1 MALLD
6 LESLGSQLR
15 GIKLSQLD
23 PELLDC
29 VLELA
34 AEHGEITIAGSTNLH
49 FLIQIYR
56 AECAREKK
64 DIERLNKAENLIL
77 RLAGLHP
84 LYHEEH
90 RQENQSRGFAGRK
103 ALSNLMA
110 ESGMAIGRKE
120 RELFG
125 LVGITDEKEMQK
137 AISLLGEEK
146 VAQRIQL
153 AASSKLGPGLAKLV
167 FGENP
172 SVLSVPK
179 DEDFE
184 VELRAMEN
192 KKGLIDKWA
201 GVSGEPL
208 PIWANYAESPN
219 VLLVHYANLY
229 RALVLGSKNMKAA
242 DFAAGP
248 ENDMH
253 VVKLLREIGLSIED
267 KGGMLS
273 IKCPDGRDLWVSQPL
288 EAGQSHE
295 PDDDRVSGDERTAP
309 AVPSAMERSK
319 SHARTKQRASD
330 TSVLTAIRKM
340 GIDITRLSAELD
352 RISDSSDPVSRSRE
366 QEKFEKSIVVFH
378 ELLKS
383 GRLDDAIHRHMDGN
397 QLKISKIAFLTG
409 ANGAFEMNLAD
420 SNGAMKKRLYLHL
433 QDMEPAHIGKK
444 VAEAEGLLSHGI
456 MVEPG
461 NGSAAGFALSED
473 AREVGSRGQVD
484 LRMPDTYRFEK
495 VETVSAAVFKEDL
508 VLRPDPENAL
518 HADYYS
524 RISAPDGRKEVLG
537 ALVAYFEMSRRALL
551 PDRRPSNTF
560 MLQVARIGG
569 GKAFTFQPT
578 DMDGIGNF
586 IGGRDDGP
594 DFSDFNHDFHKAA
607 ADFAIQMHEGMIRA
621 AGLGMVNG
629 DIPLPAQILSEIQ
642 ESLAYLPPDNP
653 DVDELRIGLLR
664 DNDGL
669 PIGIGFD
676 ASALIDH
683 TIPSQGGRS
692 RIIREDGRVLLDADR
707 AVRTSLVAGSKSAQ
721 EEYIDGFHMGA
732 RKSLEKMPKRVAEI
746 ALMMAENPDDGRIAR
761 LRNMSGGEIAFSIY
775 SRLPLGTKK
784 SLFVVAER
792 EANRQILGRVPKTL
806 KAG

>member
-6 LESLGSQLR
+6 LENLGSQLR

-56 AECAREKK
+56 AEYAREKR
-64 DIERLNKAENLIL
+64 DIDRLNKAENLIL

-84 LYHEEH
+84 LHHEEH
-90 RQENQSRGFAGRK
+90 REENQSRGFAGRK
-103 ALSNLMA
+103 ALSNLMV
-110 ESGMAIGRKE
+110 ENGMAIGRKE
-120 RELFG
+120 RELFES
-125 LVGITDEKEMQK
+125 VGITDEKEMQK
-137 AISLLGEEK
+137 AISLIGEGKIAER
-146 VAQRIQL
+146 VRL
-153 AASSKLGPGLAKLV
+153 ASSSRLGPGLAKLV

-192 KKGLIDKWA
+192 KKGLIDKWVA
-201 GVSGEPL
+201 VSGEPL
-208 PIWANYAESPN
+208 PIWANYTESPN
-219 VLLVHYANLY
+219 VLLVNYANLY
-229 RALVLGSKNMKAA
+229 RALVLGSKSVKAA

-267 KGGMLS
+267 RGGMLS
-273 IKCPDGRDLWVSQPL
+273 IKCPDGRDLWVSQPQD
-288 EAGQSHE
+288 APVSHDLDDRAH
-295 PDDDRVSGDERTAP
+295 PDDKTAP
-309 AVPSAMERSK
+309 AVPSAMERKK
-319 SHARTKQRASD
+319 SHVKTKQTASD
-330 TSVLTAIRKM
+330 TSVLIAIRKM

-366 QEKFEKSIVVFH
+366 QEKFEKSIHVFH

-383 GRLDDAIHRHMDGN
+383 GRLDEAVHRHMGGN
-397 QLKISKIAFLTG
+397 PLRVSKIAFLTG
-409 ANGAFEMNLAD
+409 ANGAFEMFLAD
-420 SNGAMKKRLYLHL
+420 TGGITKKRLYLHL
-433 QDMEPAHIGKK
+433 QDMEPAQIGKRA
-444 VAEAEGLLSHGI
+444 AETEGLVTHGI
-456 MVEPG
+456 SIEPG
-461 NGSAAGFALSED
+461 NDSAAGFAISED
-473 AREVGSRGQVD
+473 AREVGKRGQIE
-484 LRMPDTYRFEK
+484 LRMPDTFRFEK
-495 VETVSAAVFKEDL
+495 VETQSAAVFKEDL

-518 HADYYS
+518 HADYYGRVS
-524 RISAPDGRKEVLG
+524 TPQGRKEVLG
-537 ALVAYFEMSRRALL
+537 ALAAYFEMSRRALL

-560 MLQVARIGG
+560 MLQVVRAGG
-569 GKAFTFQPT
+569 IKAFTFQPT

-586 IGGRDDGP
+586 IGSKDDEP

-607 ADFAIQMHEGMIRA
+607 ADFAVQMHEGMLRA
-621 AGLGMVNG
+621 AGLGMING
-629 DIPLPAQILSEIQ
+629 DIPLPGQILSEMH
-642 ESLAYLPPDNP
+642 ESISFLPLDKPYVND
-653 DVDELRIGLLR
+653 LRIGLLR
-664 DNDGL
+664 ENDGK

-676 ASALIDH
+676 ASAIVDH

-692 RIIREDGRVLLDADR
+692 RIIRGDGRVLLDADR
-707 AVRTSLVAGSKSAQ
+707 AVRTSLVAGSKNAQ
-721 EEYIDGFHMGA
+721 EEYIGGFFMGA

-746 ALMMAENPDDGRIAR
+746 ALMMAENPDGERVAR
-761 LRNMSGGEIAFSIY
+761 LRNMSGGEIAYSIFIG
-775 SRLPLGTKK
+775 LPLGERKN
-784 SLFVVAER
+784 LFAVAER
-792 EANRQILGRVPKTL
+792 EANRQILGRVPKNL